1 MEREKLESLLIDY
14 IDGKLN
20 SVDKHYVEQ
29 ELLKNPRSFQLY
41 EELKEVIQ
49 LMNRKVPVEPS
60 EKVRQSFQDF
70 LQEEIRITKQNKVI
84 QLNPWWYR
92 AAAAVALLVVGL
104 GLGFW
109 ISAYNQ
115 RQDEIAKARIE
126 KEKTL
131 QLVSM
136 IRNNESAGQR
146 ILGVKAAAEE
156 ENVSK
161 EILNVLIKTLN
172 EDPNV
177 NVRLA
182 ALEGLRR
189 FYHDPSVRKALI
201 ESLSKQT
208 DPVVQIGLIHVLV
221 EIKEKGAVK
230 PLQKIIDEENLIPA
244 VKDEAQMGV
253 LVLS

>member
-84 QLNPWWYR
+84 QLNPWWYH

-201 ESLSKQT
+201 ESLQT